1 MKFDP
6 TKVVPNPLWGSEM
19 VKVLVGEH
27 QREFDLHKK
36 LLCDASSF
44 FRDNLEGAQTTPALS
59 SSSSTT
65 ARSSPSLPSSF
76 PSSPLPPPPPPKDEY
91 EEDGQDNDDGDD
103 DDDDTIM
110 WLPTQSPD
118 VFELFVVWLYRP
130 RAFQAFIDGA
140 IQSVSPNVA
149 FCRLPKLQNESCR
162 RALRWNLV
170 QLHLFAELTDLPLL
184 QDIAMDAL
192 QDIYLRCDWDISPQ
206 FVAFLYE
213 SCDANHAVRIRR
225 WAVAMVAWTLN
236 SGEKGLANATQFERL
251 FAKFPSLYDDYRAH
265 LDKMV
270 GSKADVRIKNPQLR
284 LPVNNLRNGERFFG
298 FRQCTFHSH
307 RALVGEG
314 PCPHTASQSS
324 SSRSPR
330 MRTKAVMETAS
341 SDEEEELENEIITP
355 VSDLNETSFLNLS

>member
-6 TKVVPNPLWGSEM
+6 RKAVPNPLWGSEM
-19 VKVLVGEH
+19 VRVLVGEH

-36 LLCDASSF
+36 LLCDASTF
-44 FRDNLEGAQTTPALS
+44 FRDNLEGTQTTPSLS
-59 SSSSTT
+59 SSSSST
-65 ARSSPSLPSSF
+65 ARSSPSLSSSLPF
-76 PSSPLPPPPPPKDEY
+76 SPPPPPPPPPKEEY
-91 EEDGQDNDDGDD
+91 EDHDEDDD

-118 VFELFVVWLYRP
+118 VFEIFVVWLYRP

-140 IQSVSPNVA
+140 IQSVSPNAA

-170 QLHLFAELTDLPLL
+170 QLHLFAELTDLPVL

-213 SCDANHAVRIRR
+213 SCDAEHAVRIRR

-314 PCPHTASQSS
+314 PCPHTLLQSP

-330 MRTKAVMETAS
+330 MRTKAVMEAAG
-341 SDEEEELENEIITP
+341 SDEEEDEIITP
-355 VSDLNETSFLNLS
+355 VSVSDLNETSFLDLS